1 MNSLDLF
8 VLIAA
13 LGAALGG
20 YRVGFIARVFSWL
33 GMAGAVYL
41 AARLLRPVLEQIE
54 EEGSPTQRLLIV
66 LGSLLAA
73 AFIGQAVG
81 LVVGRKLHVALP
93 FGGARQA
100 DRAAGGAAGVV
111 GIVLTLWLLLPLMTD
126 VRGWFAVQAR
136 TSTVAELV
144 GDHLPD
150 PPDTLAT
157 LRRFVGDY
165 QFPQVFDALTPAPEL
180 GPPPEA
186 SGLTAELVAAAAVST
201 VKVEGVACRRIQEGS
216 GWVLAPGLVV
226 TNAHVVA
233 GESSTVL
240 RRSDGSEVEASV
252 VAFDPNRDVAL
263 LRAPDLDRPPL
274 PRSTGRAGDL
284 GGVFGHPG
292 GQDELRVAPFEIGRE
307 VVAPG
312 TDIYDAAR
320 TERKVLVLAAALRPG
335 DSGAALIDPDG
346 EVIGLAFA
354 IAPDKAGVAYA
365 LAMSEVDAVANGPL
379 TDEVDTGPCLR

>member
-1 MNSLDLF
+1 VNSLDL
-8 VLIAA
+8 LIVVAA

-20 YRVGFIARVFSWL
+20 YRMGFIARVFSWL
-33 GMAGAVYL
+33 GMVGSVYL
-41 AARLLRPVLEQIE
+41 ASRLLQPVLERLE
-54 EEGSPTQRLLIV
+54 EEGTPAQRLLIV

-100 DRAAGGAAGVV
+100 DRMAGSAAGVI
-111 GIVLTLWLLLPLMTD
+111 GIFVTLWLLLPLMTD

-144 GDHLPD
+144 GEHLPD

-165 QFPQVFDALTPAPEL
+165 QFPQVFDALAPAPEL

-186 SGLTAELVAAAAVST
+186 SGLTEELVGAVARST
-201 VKVEGVACRRIQEGS
+201 VKVQGVACRRIQEGS
-216 GWVLAPGLVV
+216 GWVFADGLVV

-240 RRSDGSEVEASV
+240 LRSDGSEVEASV
-252 VAFDPNRDVAL
+252 VAFDPNRDLAI
-263 LRAPDLDRPPL
+263 LRAPDLDRPAL
-274 PRSTGRAGDL
+274 PRSTGEPGAR

-292 GQDELRVAPFEIGRE
+292 GQDELRVAPFEVGRQ
-307 VVAPG
+307 VVATG
-312 TDIYDAAR
+312 TDIYDSAR
-320 TERKVLVLAAALRPG
+320 TERDVLVLAAALRPG
-335 DSGAALIDPDG
+335 DSGAALVDPDG
-346 EVIGLAFA
+346 EVVGVAFA
-354 IAPDKAGVAYA
+354 IAPDKDGVAYA
-365 LAMSEVDAVANGPL
+365 LAMSEVDAVASGPL